1 MKFNKITA
9 FIMASVLTAG
19 AASSMAASAKEYYVK
34 VMKGDIDGNGRID
47 IVDYQY
53 VKDHVNKVNL
63 IRASRVAAADVNWDG
78 RVDRKDYLAILDD
91 INGNEAIKSG
101 NVEGNNY
108 VTSDDVQAILDHI
121 NGKYALDKY
130 EKVRA
135 DINSDGKI
143 NITDVSMLQNYLT
156 K

>member
-1 MKFNKITA
+1 
-9 FIMASVLTAG
+9 MASALMACSLSAVSAN
-19 AASSMAASAKEYYVK
+19 AAIIKSMP
-34 VMKGDIDGNGRID
+34 MKGDLNGD
-47 IVDYQY
+47 
-53 VKDHVNKVNL
+53 KVINETDLKIMTNNL
-63 IRASRVAAADVNWDG
+63 ANGFHIANLVIYHAADVNWDG